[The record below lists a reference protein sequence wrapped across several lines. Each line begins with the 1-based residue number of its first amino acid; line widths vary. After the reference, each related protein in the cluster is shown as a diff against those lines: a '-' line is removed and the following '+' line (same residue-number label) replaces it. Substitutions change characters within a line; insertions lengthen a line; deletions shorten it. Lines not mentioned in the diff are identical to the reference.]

1 MMALI
6 ENTQSYT
13 LTREVL
19 SQRIT
24 SSFFT
29 SDRAGTSK

>member
-6 ENTQSYT
+6 ENTQFYT

-19 SQRIT
+19 SQRIA
-24 SSFFT
+24 SSFFA
-29 SDRAGTSK
+29 SLS